1 MDLKQG
7 SDRIRL
13 FAARLKYKREKHFYL
28 SLIILVVFVSFFSV
42 SVYFYQKNQ
51 ITRRDNILESLLV
64 QTEEDSSKTDGSTY
78 KTGPLHTG
86 KDQEESVQG
95 SSTSRFLEI
104 IVYVCGQVKD
114 PGVYT
119 LKDNARIS
127 DLLEMCGGATEE
139 ASLEAVNLAKKLND
153 GDKVYIPSSAEVDG
167 LDIFSQDF
175 GNGIGQGDT
184 YQENSTKL
192 VNINTSSSEE
202 LQLLPGIGEQTAA
215 KIIDYRNKFGFFR
228 SKEDI
233 MNVAGIGEKKFAQ
246 IRDLISV

>member
-28 SLIILVVFVSFFSV
+28 ALILLVVFVSIISV
-42 SVYFYQKNQ
+42 YLYFYQKNQ
-51 ITRRDNILESLLV
+51 LTRRDNILESLLV
-64 QTEEDSSKTDGSTY
+64 QTEDYSSKTAVSNYENGFLLSD
-78 KTGPLHTG
+78 KEP
-86 KDQEESVQG
+86 DADVQG
-95 SSTSRFLEI
+95 ASISTSSEI
-104 IVYVCGQVKD
+104 IVYICGQVIE

-119 LKDNARIS
+119 MQENARIS
-127 DLLEMCGGATEE
+127 DLLDMCGGPTEE

-153 GDKVYIPSSAEVDG
+153 GDKVYIPSLSEVDD
-167 LDIFSQDF
+167 LDMFSQDL
-175 GNGIGQGDT
+175 GSGIAQGDT
-184 YQENSTKL
+184 YQEDSTKP

-202 LQLLPGIGEQTAA
+202 LQLLPGIGEKTAA

-228 SKEDI
+228 YKEDI
-233 MNVAGIGEKKFAQ
+233 MNVSGIGEKKFAQ